1 MNKRLKI
8 IKKNTTLY
16 RTASLF
22 FLSILLFGFVSSC
35 GFSDKVKT
43 LSVYTKSLFGG
54 KLRVKVTIAENVN
67 QNNPVA
73 LDLVV
78 VYDQKLLDQLLTMSS
93 REWFEKREQIKRD
106 YLDGTGL
113 DYWGWEWV
121 PGQNVPIQELPL
133 KSAAKGALVFANYYT
148 PGVHRI
154 RIEQFESIHVSL
166 DEKGFSVEPL

>member
-8 IKKNTTLY
+8 IKKNTALY
-16 RTASLF
+16 RTATLF
-22 FLSILLFGFVSSC
+22 FLAFLFFGLLSSC
-35 GFSDKVKT
+35 GFSDKVKA
-43 LSVYTKSLFGG
+43 LSVYTKSLLGA

-73 LDLVV
+73 LDLVI
-78 VYDQKLLDQLLTMSS
+78 VYDKKLLDQLLAMSS

-133 KSAAKGALVFANYYT
+133 KAAAKGALVFADYYT
-148 PGVHRI
+148 PGMHRI